1 LKDLNIKF
9 FLLLYIPNI
18 YSEQGGDNDMSN
30 QKQFNV
36 AVVGATGAVGEQIIR
51 LLDERNFP
59 INELKLLSSE
69 RSAGKVIRFKDREI
83 TVQAAKPESFDG
95 VDIALFSAGGDVSR
109 ALVPEAVKRG
119 AVCIDNTS
127 AFRMDPETPL
137 VVPEVNI
144 DKINEHKG
152 VIANPNCST
161 IQMVAALKP
170 LYDRYGIS
178 RIIVS
183 TYQAVSGAGAK
194 AIEELLSQSRDVL
207 DGKPVKP
214 NILPV
219 SSLPV
224 KHQIAFNAIPQIDKF
239 VDNGFTYEEMKMI
252 NETKKIMGDETIEVT
267 ATCVRI
273 PVVYGHSE
281 SVYVELK
288 SDFDMDE
295 VRQLIANAPGIVLRD
310 NPSEQVYP
318 LATDAAGKLDTY
330 VGRLRRDLNNP
341 RALNMWIVSDNLLK
355 GAAWNAVQIAEYIA
369 IEAN

>member
-1 LKDLNIKF
+1 
-9 FLLLYIPNI
+9 
-18 YSEQGGDNDMSN
+18 MSS
-30 QKQFNV
+30 QKLFNV

-51 LLDERNFP
+51 LLEERNFP
-59 INELKLLSSE
+59 INELKLLSSA
-69 RSAGKVIRFKDREI
+69 RSAGKKLNFKGQEI
-83 TVQAAKPESFDG
+83 TLEEATPDSFKG
-95 VDIALFSAGGDVSR
+95 VEIALFSAGGDVSR
-109 ALVPEAVKRG
+109 TLVPEAVKHG

-137 VVPEVNI
+137 VVPEVNF

-152 VIANPNCST
+152 CIANPNCST
-161 IQMVAALKP
+161 IQMVQALKP

-183 TYQAVSGAGAK
+183 TYQAVSGAGAS
-194 AIEELLSQSRDVL
+194 AIAEMLRQSKEVL
-207 DGKPVKP
+207 AGNAVEPQ
-214 NILPV
+214 ILPV
-219 SSLPV
+219 GSLPK

-252 NETKKIMGDETIEVT
+252 NETKKIMGDESLEVT
-267 ATCVRI
+267 ATCVRV

-288 SDFDMDE
+288 SDFDIDE
-295 VRQLIANAPGIVLRD
+295 VKQLLADAPGIVLQD
-310 NPSEQVYP
+310 NPEEQLYP
-318 LATDAAGKLDTY
+318 LATDAAGKLETF
-330 VGRLRRDLNNP
+330 VGRVRRDLSNP

-369 IEAN
+369 IEQK

>member
-1 LKDLNIKF
+1 
-9 FLLLYIPNI
+9 
-18 YSEQGGDNDMSN
+18 MSN
-30 QKQFNV
+30 QKRFNV

-51 LLDERNFP
+51 LLAEREFP
-59 INELKLLSSE
+59 VNELKLLSSA
-69 RSAGKVIRFKDREI
+69 RSAGTKIQFKDREVTI
-83 TVQAAKPESFDG
+83 EEATPESFKG
-95 VDIALFSAGGDVSR
+95 IDIALFSAGGDVSR
-109 ALVPEAVKRG
+109 KLVPHAIEDG

-144 DKINEHKG
+144 DKISEHKG

-194 AIEELLSQSRDVL
+194 AIQEMLRQSKEVL
-207 DGKPVKP
+207 DGRDASPD
-214 NILPV
+214 ILPV

-239 VDNGFTYEEMKMI
+239 TENGFTYEEMKMI
-252 NETKKIMGDETIEVT
+252 NETKKIMDDESLEVT

-288 SDFDMDE
+288 QDFDLE
-295 VRQLIANAPGIVLRD
+295 EAKSLIAEAPGIELVD
-310 NPSEQVYP
+310 NPDEQQYP
-318 LATDAAGKLDTY
+318 LATDATGKLETF
-330 VGRLRRDLNNP
+330 VGRVRRDLSNP

-369 IEAN
+369 IEQK

>member
-1 LKDLNIKF
+1 M
-9 FLLLYIPNI
+9 P
-18 YSEQGGDNDMSN
+18 N
-30 QKQFNV
+30 QKLFNV

-59 INELKLLSSE
+59 IKELKLLSSA
-69 RSAGKVIRFKDREI
+69 RSAGVKLLFKGQEI
-83 TVQAAKPESFDG
+83 TVEEATASSFKG
-95 VDIALFSAGGDVSR
+95 IDIALFSAGGDVSK
-109 ALVPEAVKRG
+109 ALAPHAVEAG
-119 AVCIDNTS
+119 AVCIDNTN

-137 VVPEVNI
+137 VVPEVNL

-152 VIANPNCST
+152 IIANPNCST

-194 AIEELLSQSRDVL
+194 AIDEMLRQSKEVL
-207 DGKPVKP
+207 AGNDPKPA
-214 NILPV
+214 ILPV
-219 SSLPV
+219 GSLPV

-239 VDNGFTYEEMKMI
+239 LDNGFTNEEMKMI
-252 NETKKIMGDETIEVT
+252 NETKKIMDDESLEVT

-273 PVVYGHSE
+273 PVVYSHSE

-288 SDFDMDE
+288 NDFDINE
-295 VRQLIANAPGIVLRD
+295 VKNVLADAPGIVLVD
-310 NPSEQVYP
+310 NLEEQQYP
-318 LATDAAGKLDTY
+318 LATDAAGKLETF
-330 VGRLRRDLNNP
+330 VGRVRRDLSNP
-341 RALNMWIVSDNLLK
+341 KALNMWIVSDNLLK

-369 IEAN
+369 IEQ

>member
-1 LKDLNIKF
+1 
-9 FLLLYIPNI
+9 
-18 YSEQGGDNDMSN
+18 MSN
-30 QKQFNV
+30 QRLFNV

-59 INELKLLSSE
+59 IKELTLLSSA
-69 RSAGKVIRFKDREI
+69 RSAGTKLQFKGKEI
-83 TVQAAKPESFDG
+83 TVQEATPASFQG
-95 VDIALFSAGGDVSR
+95 VDIALFSAGGDVSK
-109 ALVPEAVKRG
+109 ALAPHAVEAG
-119 AVCIDNTS
+119 TVCIENTN

-144 DKINEHKG
+144 EKINEHKG
-152 VIANPNCST
+152 IIANPNCST

-194 AIEELLSQSRDVL
+194 AIDEMLRQSKEVL
-207 DGKPVKP
+207 AGNDPKPA
-214 NILPV
+214 ILPV
-219 SSLPV
+219 GSLPV

-239 VDNGFTYEEMKMI
+239 LDNGFTNEEMKMI
-252 NETKKIMGDETIEVT
+252 RETKKIMDDESIEVT

-288 SDFDMDE
+288 EDFDIED
-295 VRQLIANAPGIVLRD
+295 VKSLLANAPGIVLVD
-310 NPSEQVYP
+310 NPGDQQYP
-318 LATDAAGKLDTY
+318 LATDAAGKLETF
-330 VGRLRRDLNNP
+330 VGRVRKDISNS

-369 IEAN
+369 IEQ

>member
-1 LKDLNIKF
+1 
-9 FLLLYIPNI
+9 
-18 YSEQGGDNDMSN
+18 
-30 QKQFNV
+30 
-36 AVVGATGAVGEQIIR
+36 
-51 LLDERNFP
+51 
-59 INELKLLSSE
+59 
-69 RSAGKVIRFKDREI
+69 
-83 TVQAAKPESFDG
+83 
-95 VDIALFSAGGDVSR
+95 
-109 ALVPEAVKRG
+109 
-119 AVCIDNTS
+119 
-127 AFRMDPETPL
+127 ETPL

-144 DKINEHKG
+144 DKISEHKG

-194 AIEELLSQSRDVL
+194 AIQEMLRQSKEVL
-207 DGKPVKP
+207 DGRDANPD
-214 NILPV
+214 ILPV

-239 VDNGFTYEEMKMI
+239 TENGFTYEEMKMI
-252 NETKKIMGDETIEVT
+252 NETKKIMGDETLEVT

-288 SDFDMDE
+288 EDFDLE
-295 VRQLIANAPGIVLRD
+295 EAKSLIAEAPGIELVD
-310 NPSEQVYP
+310 NPEEQQYP
-318 LATDAAGKLDTY
+318 LATDATGKLETF
-330 VGRLRRDLNNP
+330 VGRVRRDLSNP

-369 IEAN
+369 IEQK

>member
-1 LKDLNIKF
+1 
-9 FLLLYIPNI
+9 
-18 YSEQGGDNDMSN
+18 MSN
-30 QKQFNV
+30 QKLFNV

-59 INELKLLSSE
+59 IDQLKLLSSE
-69 RSAGKVIRFKDREI
+69 RSAGTAIRFKDREI
-83 TVQAAKPESFDG
+83 TVEAAKPESFEG
-95 VDIALFSAGGDVSR
+95 VEIALFSAGGDVSR
-109 ALVPEAVKRG
+109 VLVPEAVKRG

-178 RIIVS
+178 RVIVS
-183 TYQAVSGAGAK
+183 TYQAVSGAGAR
-194 AIEELLSQSRDVL
+194 AIDEMLRQSREILAGNDVE
-207 DGKPVKP
+207 PQ
-214 NILPV
+214 ILPV

-252 NETKKIMGDETIEVT
+252 NETKKILGDESLEVT

-288 SDFDMDE
+288 SDFEMEE
-295 VRQLIANAPGIVLRD
+295 VRKLIADAPGIVLQD
-310 NPSEQVYP
+310 DPSGQEYP
-318 LATDAAGKLDTY
+318 MATNAAGKLDTY
-330 VGRLRRDLNNP
+330 VGRLRRDLSNP

-369 IEAN
+369 IETD

>member
-1 LKDLNIKF
+1 
-9 FLLLYIPNI
+9 
-18 YSEQGGDNDMSN
+18 MSN
-30 QKQFNV
+30 QKLFNV

-51 LLDERNFP
+51 LLETRNFP
-59 INELKLLSSE
+59 IQELTLLSSE
-69 RSAGKVIRFKDREI
+69 RSAGTKLNFKGKEV
-83 TVQAAKPESFDG
+83 TVKTATPDSFKG
-95 VDIALFSAGGDVSR
+95 IDIALFSAGGNVSQELIPH
-109 ALVPEAVKRG
+109 AIHHG

-127 AFRMDPETPL
+127 AFRMDPDTPL

-152 VIANPNCST
+152 IIANPNCST

-183 TYQAVSGAGAK
+183 TYQAVSGAGAR
-194 AIEELLSQSRDVL
+194 AIDEMLRQSKEMLAGNTVE
-207 DGKPVKP
+207 PQ
-214 NILPV
+214 ILPV
-219 SSLPV
+219 GALPV

-239 VDNGFTYEEMKMI
+239 TENGFTYEEMKMI
-252 NETKKIMGDETIEVT
+252 NETKKILGDDTLEVT

-288 SDFDMDE
+288 QDFDLDE
-295 VRQLIANAPGIVLRD
+295 VKQLLADAPGIVLQD
-310 NPSEQVYP
+310 NPAEQQYP
-318 LATDAAGKLDTY
+318 LATDAAGKLETF
-330 VGRLRRDLNNP
+330 VGRVRRDLSNP
-341 RALNMWIVSDNLLK
+341 RGLNMWIVSDNLLK

-369 IEAN
+369 IEQ

>member
-1 LKDLNIKF
+1 
-9 FLLLYIPNI
+9 
-18 YSEQGGDNDMSN
+18 MSN
-30 QKQFNV
+30 QKLFNV

-51 LLDERNFP
+51 LLEEREFP
-59 INELKLLSSE
+59 LQSLKLLSSP
-69 RSAGKVIRFKDREI
+69 RSAGSKLKFKGSEI
-83 TVQAAKPESFDG
+83 EVEVATPDSFKG
-95 VDIALFSAGGDVSR
+95 IDIALFSAGGGVSLELIPQ
-109 ALVPEAVKRG
+109 AIKHG

-127 AFRMDPETPL
+127 AYRMDLETPL

-144 DKINEHKG
+144 DKISEHKG

-161 IQMVAALKP
+161 IQMVQTLKP

-178 RIIVS
+178 RVIVS
-183 TYQAVSGAGAK
+183 TYQAVSGAGSL
-194 AIEELLSQSRDVL
+194 AIDEMLRQSKEIL
-207 DGKPVKP
+207 QGNAAEPQ
-214 NILPV
+214 ILPV

-239 VDNGFTYEEMKMI
+239 TDNGFTYEEMKMI
-252 NETKKIMGDETIEVT
+252 NETKKIMGDDTLEVT

-288 SDFDMDE
+288 SDFDVEE
-295 VRQLIANAPGIVLRD
+295 VKQLLAGAPGIVLVD
-310 NPSEQVYP
+310 NPQEQQYP
-318 LATDAAGKLDTY
+318 LATDAAGKLETF
-330 VGRLRRDLNNP
+330 VGRIRRDLSNP

-369 IEAN
+369 IEQK